1 MIQLAA
7 SVVLMLCDGLQVQGQ
22 QQQKKKKKTFAKL
35 LLNE

>member
-22 QQQKKKKKTFAKL
+22 QQQKKKKNFC
-35 LLNE
+35 